1 MIELYLDNYKVDMP
15 SDFKINMTYQQIDL
29 EKPEAKLNNYSKTVK
44 VQGTNN
50 NNNIFGHIF
59 RFDTNIMNSDSLVGV
74 SFDPNKRIPFVILN
88 NGSLYESGYAQLDK
102 IDIVNNIISYDLTL
116 YGAMGKLFY
125 NLKYNEDGTEKSLYD
140 MYYGIKNI
148 NGTVLDK
155 NKENNDVL
163 FELDKSFVKK
173 CWDIVIDKT
182 ADSTI
187 YDSTSNTDI
196 RKLICPIPCY
206 QGYYDNFDNDVVLVN
221 TLGIDNNSV
230 VKKSIDSENKFY
242 SPWSN
247 WTKVKLEREVSNI
260 EINDIRSHYLPYGI
274 RLQAIY
280 DALKK
285 PENNGGFE
293 FDDSNLNDIEKK
305 YIYEGYIMQN
315 PFEWDDVNANNINT
329 TIKPNWS
336 ADRASL
342 SNRII
347 YSEKI
352 DVSNYVNPNAALY
365 VMPRINFNWDIGTLH
380 TQAQIYG
387 GWYKLRTYLPGNI
400 YLIKHATHYTG
411 DSIQYFWAEGLDA
424 NGNVI
429 QRSDVYMYGD
439 KVYDD
444 NENPYFLY
452 NIVGQKEISGGIMMF
467 SGYNSAEA
475 GGSTD
480 ATKYFLDRNGLKLKE
495 SSLSYYDKT
504 YNFPGYYINDDN
516 LGVAI
521 NRSHL
526 AAGYKE
532 NRGTSEFV
540 GEEFK
545 INIKLNKNVKSIR
558 IVTDSIVTQV
568 TANNAD
574 EGLTTVYWPYDNRTD
589 RNTLQ
594 RTFTPGFCTFTNVT
608 EEQIN
613 TGDATYQLFRRGAN
627 ATWVDWDKISGMI
640 SGNTQ
645 IFDGAVETLDER
657 HTVNK
662 FTMFQNTESPYDYLI
677 SLAKMFNWKLEL
689 DPITNKVMIYSFN
702 KYYNNEIVDI
712 NDRIDFTN
720 ISIIPTTSTS
730 NNYNLSLELEESY
743 CSKNWLKVNKIDYG
757 TNSISTNYEFSEDP
771 NNLLEDCVFK
781 TAVPYIQRSVFY
793 NEDNSFWPR
802 PALGKYAEVSMWDWL
817 DVNEEKSEKRFG
829 RLHDT
834 TNKISQNVQDAA
846 PRLCFFDKEYSS
858 VAMNNTLVFFNV
870 ENTVDNQ
877 GKTFQISDNIPI
889 TDQLNEKN
897 CYIYLNANRKV
908 VTDIDNNI
916 SGNPVMFEEFIP
928 CFNTHFEYDNIEYW
942 GTMKAEPKE
951 PNIGFTYKNYTDIYN
966 LCWKSYITDLY
977 NKNNKVVTVKYRLTD
992 TPRNAMKKFYTFDN
1006 AIWVINKIIDYNI
1019 DDYFTKVEFIQVQN
1033 KNNYLGIQ

>member
-1 MIELYLDNYKVDMP
+1 MLSLYLDNTLVDMP
-15 SDFKINMTYQQIDL
+15 KDFKINMTYQSIDVK
-29 EKPEAKLNNYSKTVK
+29 KPEAKINNYSKSINIP
-44 VQGTNN
+44 GTQT

-59 RFDTNIMNSDSLVGV
+59 RFDTNIITTDSLVGI

-88 NGSLYESGYAQLDK
+88 NGALYESGYAQLDNITINK
-102 IDIVNNIISYDLTL
+102 DIINYSITL
-116 YGAMGKLFY
+116 YGTIGKFFY
-125 NLKYNEDGTEKSLYD
+125 NLKFNEDGTEKTLYN
-140 MYYGIKNI
+140 MYYGITDLNNTK
-148 NGTVLDK
+148 LDK
-155 NKENNDVL
+155 NAEDNNIL
-163 FELDKSFVKK
+163 FELDKSFAKK
-173 CWDIVIDKT
+173 CWDIVIDK
-182 ADSTI
+182 AAGSTI
-187 YDSTSNTDI
+187 YNSISDTDI

-221 TLGIDNNSV
+221 TIGIDRNSV
-230 VKKSIDSENKFY
+230 VKKSIESEDKWF
-242 SPWSN
+242 SPWDN
-247 WTKVKLEREVSNI
+247 WTKVKLDREASNI

-280 DALKK
+280 DALKN
-285 PENNGGFE
+285 PDNNGGFE
-293 FDDSNLNDIEKK
+293 VDDSNLNDIEKK

-329 TIKPNWS
+329 TIQPTWS

-342 SNRII
+342 ANRII
-347 YSEKI
+347 YSEI
-352 DVSNYVNPNAALY
+352 VDLTNYVNPNAALY

-387 GWYKLRTYLPGNI
+387 GWYNIKYGNYIDITYQ
-400 YLIKHATHYTG
+400 ATHYTA

-452 NIVGQKEISGGIMMF
+452 NVVGQREIPGGIMMF
-467 SGYNSAEA
+467 SGYNSGEA
-475 GGSTD
+475 GGSTE

-568 TANNAD
+568 TANNVN
-574 EGLTTVYWPYDNRTD
+574 EGVSTAYWPYDNRID
-589 RNTLQ
+589 RSTLQ
-594 RTFTPGFCTFTNVT
+594 RTFTPGFGTFTNVT

-613 TGDATYQLFRRGAN
+613 TGNATYQFFRRGAN
-627 ATWVDWDKISGMI
+627 AIWVDWDKISGMI

-645 IFDGAVETLDER
+645 IYDGAVETLDER

-662 FTMFQNTESPYDYLI
+662 FVLFQNTSSPYDYLI

-702 KYYNNEIVDI
+702 NYYNNNIINI
-712 NDRIDFTN
+712 NDRVDFSN
-720 ISIIPTTSTS
+720 ISIIPTTSTA
-730 NNYNLSLELEESY
+730 NNYSLSLELDESY
-743 CSKNWLKVNKIDYG
+743 CSKNWLKVHKLDYG
-757 TNSISTNYEFSEDP
+757 TNNISTNYEFSEEP

-793 NEDNSFWPR
+793 NEDNSYWPR
-802 PALGKYAEVSMWDWL
+802 PTLGKYADVSMWDWF
-817 DVNEEKSEKRFG
+817 DVSAEKSEKRFG

-834 TNKISQNVQDAA
+834 TNKISQNVQDVA

-858 VAMNNTLVFFNV
+858 TDMNNTLVFFNV

-877 GKTFQISDNIPI
+877 GKMFQISDNIPI
-889 TDQLNEKN
+889 TDQLNGNN
-897 CYIYLNANRKV
+897 CFIYLNANRTV
-908 VTDIDNNI
+908 TTDIDNGV
-916 SGNPVMFEEFIP
+916 SGNPVIYEEFIP

-942 GTMKAEPKE
+942 GTMKSEPTE
-951 PNIGFTYKNYTDIYN
+951 PNIGITYKNYSDIYE
-966 LCWKSYITDLY
+966 LCWKDYIIDLY
-977 NKNNKVVTVKYRLTD
+977 NKNNKIVTVKVHLKD
-992 TPRNAMKKFYTFDN
+992 LPRTAMKQFYTFKN
-1006 AIWVINKIIDYNI
+1006 AIWVLNKITDYNI
-1019 DDYFTKVEFIQVQN
+1019 DDYFVKCEFIQVQSI
-1033 KNNYLGIQ
+1033 NNYIGSV